1 MLTYEELRETLLREV
16 SNDSLLEIPQEFFE
30 DLRSTIEQIDGKIR
44 EVGSRQPHR
53 SLLVE
58 ERRRLLDLAKLLIQ
72 ARCRKIVLQA
82 CCTSEPPQG
91 KGPDAKLFEEV
102 SRSVQAHMERF
113 YRFLGE
119 EWGKG
124 KSAEEVSSGPPRRSG
139 EARTEVQPAGKPAR
153 QREALAIVRDFPRFM
168 GTDLKVYG
176 PFGAEDVVVLPE
188 EVSGILIERKAAKLI
203 DPGSGQG

>member
-82 CCTSEPPQG
+82 CSTSEPPQG
-91 KGPDAKLFEEV
+91 KGPDANLFEEV
-102 SRSVQAHMERF
+102 SRSVKAYMERF
-113 YRFLGE
+113 YRFLE
-119 EWGKG
+119 EESGKEE
-124 KSAEEVSSGPPRRSG
+124 SAGEVSSGPPG
-139 EARTEVQPAGKPAR
+139 EARTEVQQLQPAGKPVQ
-153 QREALAIVRDFPRFM
+153 QREALAIVRDFPRFV
-168 GTDLKVYG
+168 GTDMKVYG